1 MNMNDEQI
9 VESKNDESQES
20 PKTSAAD
27 PIETF
32 KKEAADYKDG
42 WQRALSDYQ
51 NLQKEVARQRSEW
64 ATMSELQ
71 ILEEFLPV
79 YSNFKKAFAS
89 GTIHDTWNTTQAG
102 WVKGIEYIM
111 KQFAD
116 VLRNHGIEEMK
127 TVGELFDA
135 SKHEIVGEELSEEP
149 EHVILREIDTGYT
162 MKGKVIKVAKVV
174 VAKHDTRDT

>member
-1 MNMNDEQI
+1 MLFINMNDEQI
-9 VESKNDESQES
+9 AQQKNDESQEP

-27 PIETF
+27 PIEAL

-71 ILEEFLPV
+71 VLEEFLPV
-79 YSNFKKAFAS
+79 YGNFKKAFSNEQLAM
-89 GTIHDTWNTTQAG
+89 NNEQQN
-102 WVKGIEYIM
+102 WVKGIGYIM

-135 SKHEIVGEELSEEP
+135 SKHEIVGEESSEEP
-149 EHVILREIDTGYT
+149 EHVILKEIDTGYT
-162 MKGKVIKVAKVV
+162 MKGKVIKVAKVI
-174 VAKHDTRDT
+174 VAKT

>member
-9 VESKNDESQES
+9 AESKNDESQEP

-27 PIETF
+27 PIETL

-42 WQRALSDYQ
+42 WQRALYDYQ

-79 YSNFKKAFAS
+79 YSNFKKAFES
-89 GTIHDTWNTTQAG
+89 NKEDTSWS
-102 WVKGIEYIM
+102 KGIGFIM
-111 KQFAD
+111 KQFGD

-135 SKHEIVGEELSEEP
+135 SKHEIVGEELSEQP
-149 EHVILREIDTGYT
+149 EHVILKEIDTGYT